1 MRAPRAH
8 AYRICGEPM
17 NAEQMTLYSGSTKG
31 AEEEFGR
38 WAEAYGIQEVNFSF
52 EGHANARTRGLHELT
67 GEERMKGDVSLTY
80 VSRLLNRNYIHKGET
95 FRRILQTQFHIINN
109 CQEVF
114 VVGEVQDDMTVKGG
128 TGWGAE
134 FAKLCNKTLYVF
146 DQAKGAWFV
155 WKQSGWDQVPGTP
168 AIREAHFAGVGS
180 RFLKDSGRKAIE
192 ELFRKT
198 MVQ

>member
-1 MRAPRAH
+1 MRARPAPMP
-8 AYRICGEPM
+8 ACGERM
-17 NAEQMTLYSGSTKG
+17 NAEQMTLYSGATKG

-52 EGHANARTRGLHELT
+52 EGHPNARTRGLHELSQ
-67 GEERMKGDVSLTY
+67 EERMKGDVSLTY

-109 CQEVF
+109 SQEVF
-114 VVGEVQDDMTVKGG
+114 VVGEVQEDATVKGG

-134 FAKLCNKTLYVF
+134 FAKLCNKTIYLF
-146 DQAKGAWFV
+146 DQAKDHWYL
-155 WKQSGWDQVPGTP
+155 WKQNAWEPLAATPG
-168 AIREAHFAGVGS
+168 IREAHFAGVGT
-180 RFLKDSGRKAIE
+180 RFLKDNGRKAIE